1 MEKNGTAR
9 LATDDNI
16 IHCMHF
22 VSWITKA
29 ADTQNKYYLLLFH
42 SSSGY
47 MDAPQYYDYM
57 YISCLV
63 SDFPTVG
70 NIK

>member
-1 MEKNGTAR
+1 VEKNSTAR
-9 LATDDNI
+9 QVTDDNI
-16 IHCMHF
+16 IQCMHF
-22 VSWITKA
+22 VRWITKA
-29 ADTQNKYYLLLFH
+29 ADTQNMYYLLLFH
-42 SSSGY
+42 SNSGY

-63 SDFPTVG
+63 SDSHTVG